1 MDERLPKA
9 GRKRHERVV
18 PLEDSDHRRFLF
30 GSQTLDAERPA
41 RRLPAQIE
49 KAHTTRPA
57 TDSFNDLWH
66 QFCSIQQTFH
76 SIRGEPW
83 VAPHRDLTHAAPIKT
98 DVEPVYLTLFR
109 SGELAGRAKRAAA
122 HLACCGLCARYCR
135 VDRYLGVKGAV
146 CRTGVRAMVSSFAP
160 HYGEERPLSGTRRSG
175 TIFFTWCNLRC
186 VFCQNY
192 DIANWER
199 ATK

>member
-49 KAHTTRPA
+49 KAHTMRPA

-66 QFCSIQQTFH
+66 QCCSIQ
-76 SIRGEPW
+76 
-83 VAPHRDLTHAAPIKT
+83 
-98 DVEPVYLTLFR
+98 
-109 SGELAGRAKRAAA
+109 
-122 HLACCGLCARYCR
+122 
-135 VDRYLGVKGAV
+135 
-146 CRTGVRAMVSSFAP
+146 
-160 HYGEERPLSGTRRSG
+160 
-175 TIFFTWCNLRC
+175 
-186 VFCQNY
+186 
-192 DIANWER
+192 
-199 ATK
+199 